1 MCAEYRGG
9 GYDDWYLPNKEE
21 LNWIYEN
28 LRRTKKITGD
38 TWYWSSSSYS
48 TNDAL
53 LQGFSDGGQSV
64 YSKGNTDSVRAVR
77 VLTLQ
82 PFNPLFCN

>member
-38 TWYWSSSSYS
+38 TWYWSSSSGS
-48 TNDAL
+48 TSSAWEQDFDY
-53 LQGFSDGGQSV
+53 GRQS
-64 YSKGNTDSVRAVR
+64 YYLKDFTGSVRAVR
-77 VLTLQ
+77 AFNTLA
-82 PFNPLFCN
+82 L